1 MRILIVSAIIVIA
14 GVVANAQKVQVG
26 VDRTVDL
33 TKYKTYA
40 WTGEKATAN
49 PIIHQQIVDAVDRAM
64 AAKGLT
70 KVQLDPQMIVTA
82 VAAVDH
88 DMHMSYPSWSPAL
101 NSINTGVVA
110 NAQSWPIT
118 KGMLVV
124 DISDSK
130 TKNNLWRG
138 TATDTL
144 SHGPSGDFARDAQ
157 NVEKN
162 IKKAVDK
169 MFKKYPYGN
178 K

>member
-1 MRILIVSAIIVIA
+1 MKIVIGSA
-14 GVVANAQKVQVG
+14 MILLFAVVASAQKVQVG
-26 VDRTVDL
+26 ADRAVDL

-70 KVQLDPQMIVTA
+70 KVESDPQMIVTA

-88 DMHMSYPSWSPAL
+88 EMHMSYPSWSPAL

-124 DISDSK
+124 DISDPN

-144 SHGPSGDFARDAQ
+144 SHGPSGDFARDAK

-162 IKKAVDK
+162 IKKAVEK
-169 MFKKYPYGN
+169 MFKKYPYPN